1 MAVKVNK
8 KVVVEEEVS
17 SLSKQEI
24 EFILNIIDNSMI
36 PGKYINL
43 GNVVVQKLKN
53 QYEMAGKSVIQVTSA
68 LKDYQQKKTTPP
80 KKPKFEKRG
89 EEVWIEE

>member
-8 KVVVEEEVS
+8 KVVVEEEIS
-17 SLSKQEI
+17 ALSKQEI

-68 LKDYQQKKTTPP
+68 LKDYHKK
-80 KKPKFEKRG
+80 KSNHFRR
-89 EEVWIEE
+89 

>member
-68 LKDYQQKKTTPP
+68 LKDYHKKKTTPP

>member
-24 EFILNIIDNSMI
+24 EFILNIIDNSII

-68 LKDYQQKKTTPP
+68 LKDYQQKKTAPP

>member
-1 MAVKVNK
+1 MAVKVNQ

-68 LKDYQQKKTTPP
+68 LKDYHKKKTAPP